1 MIGDPHADKPGLG
14 RLHAAAA
21 RAGMTAKALE
31 TACVSMA
38 IPVTCIR
45 ISPRCAYVSL
55 SEFDAWLTSLKGS
68 DK

>member
-1 MIGDPHADKPGLG
+1 MIGEPHTDRPGLG

-31 TACVSMA
+31 NACATRA

-45 ISPRCAYVSL
+45 VSSRCAYVAL
-55 SEFDAWLTSLKGS
+55 AEFEAWLLSLKGS
-68 DK
+68 Q